1 MTIKL
6 WKGGS
11 SCDQVVFNLSPVW
24 FCGCLLRFLPP
35 TISVC
40 LVVCS
45 QVYCQK
51 LSTQKSIEASF
62 ILIMGMHISLSN
74 CSLLTMMH
82 SHKQKLN
89 GLKILYIYT
98 VCAMIQHQKKVP
110 SGIVML
116 SKQDVGFLL
125 TTIHWPMP
133 SLYCPL
139 GQWSLSIS
147 PHKEFLWCK
156 LMKSWYCKMFLSSF
170 FTHKKCLGAM

>member
-1 MTIKL
+1 
-6 WKGGS
+6 
-11 SCDQVVFNLSPVW
+11 
-24 FCGCLLRFLPP
+24 
-35 TISVC
+35 
-40 LVVCS
+40 
-45 QVYCQK
+45 
-51 LSTQKSIEASF
+51 
-62 ILIMGMHISLSN
+62 MGIHMHISLWN

-98 VCAMIQHQKKVP
+98 ACAMIQHQKKVS

-116 SKQDVGFLL
+116 SKQDVNFLL

-156 LMKSWYCKMFLSSF
+156 LMKSWYCQMFELIFRKFHTQKPAWGQCNVQLLLSILYTTWSPAQGLYWCVDCMV
-170 FTHKKCLGAM
+170 TLG

>member
-1 MTIKL
+1 
-6 WKGGS
+6 
-11 SCDQVVFNLSPVW
+11 
-24 FCGCLLRFLPP
+24 
-35 TISVC
+35 
-40 LVVCS
+40 
-45 QVYCQK
+45 
-51 LSTQKSIEASF
+51 
-62 ILIMGMHISLSN
+62 MGIHMHISLWN

-82 SHKQKLN
+82 SRKQKLN

-98 VCAMIQHQKKVP
+98 ACAMIQHQKKVP

-116 SKQDVGFLL
+116 SKQDVNFLL

-156 LMKSWYCKMFLSSF
+156 LMKSWYCQMFLSSF
-170 FTHKKCLGAM
+170 FANSTHKNLLGGNVMSSYCWAFCTQLEAQLKDYIGVLTAWSPWDKLCT